1 MSSVNGISSIDSS
14 LYSTA
19 ASAYSDT
26 ASKKAAS
33 SSAASASA
41 SDDTG
46 VVYEPSSAASAS
58 VSSATSSTKTDNS
71 ALIAKLKADAD
82 AQTANLQSIVEKLM
96 LGQSKSSSIASGD
109 DMWKFLASGNFTV
122 DAATKT
128 QAQQDISE
136 DGYWGVSQTSDRIMD
151 FAKALAGND
160 SSKAEELRSAFEQGF
175 KQATKTWGK
184 DLPSISQ
191 DTYDAVE
198 KKFDEWVKG
207 TSDTSASTGTASAEA

>member
-1 MSSVNGISSIDSS
+1 MNSINSVSSIDSS

-26 ASKKAAS
+26 ASKKTATTAS
-33 SSAASASA
+33 SSA
-41 SDDTG
+41 DDSG
-46 VVYEPSSAASAS
+46 VVYEPSSTASAS
-58 VSSATSSTKTDNS
+58 SASKTDNS

-82 AQTANLQSIVEKLM
+82 AQTANLQSIVQKMM
-96 LGQSKSSSIASGD
+96 LGQSKASSIASGD
-109 DMWKFLASGNFTV
+109 DMWQFLAGGNYTV
-122 DAATKT
+122 DAATKA
-128 QAQQDISE
+128 QAQSDISE
-136 DGYWGVSQTSDRIMD
+136 DGYWGVSQTSDRILD

-160 SSKAEELRSAFEQGF
+160 SSKAEELKEAFEEGF

-198 KKFDEWVKG
+198 KKFDEWING
-207 TSDTSASTGTASAEA
+207 TTDSSSAEA

>member
-1 MSSVNGISSIDSS
+1 MSSVNGISSVDSS
-14 LYSTA
+14 LYAAA
-19 ASAYSDT
+19 ASSYST
-26 ASKKAAS
+26 ASKKTSDLKSDSADSSGVIYESSA
-33 SSAASASA
+33 SSAASSTSSA
-41 SDDTG
+41 ST
-46 VVYEPSSAASAS
+46 A
-58 VSSATSSTKTDNS
+58 KTDNS
-71 ALIAKLKADAD
+71 AIVAKLKADAE

-109 DMWKFLASGNFTV
+109 DMWTFLASGNYTV
-122 DAATKT
+122 DAATKA

-136 DGYWGVSQTSDRIMD
+136 DGYWGVNQTSDRIMD

-160 SSKAEELRSAFEQGF
+160 SSKAEELKEAFEKGF

-198 KKFDEWVKG
+198 KKFDEWING
-207 TSDTSASTGTASAEA
+207 TSDTASTDAASADN

>member
-1 MSSVNGISSIDSS
+1 MSSVNGISSVDSS
-14 LYSTA
+14 LYAAA
-19 ASAYSDT
+19 ASSYST
-26 ASKKAAS
+26 ASKKTSDSKSDSADSSGVIYESSA
-33 SSAASASA
+33 SSAASSTSSA
-41 SDDTG
+41 ST
-46 VVYEPSSAASAS
+46 A
-58 VSSATSSTKTDNS
+58 KTDNS
-71 ALIAKLKADAD
+71 AIVAKLKADAE

-109 DMWKFLASGNFTV
+109 DMWTFLASGNYTV
-122 DAATKT
+122 DAATKA

-136 DGYWGVSQTSDRIMD
+136 DGYWGVNQTSDRIMD

-160 SSKAEELRSAFEQGF
+160 SSKAEELKEAFEKGF

-198 KKFDEWVKG
+198 KKFDEWING
-207 TSDTSASTGTASAEA
+207 TSDTASTDAASADN